1 MPYATNSDALSAIM
15 RLSWP
20 LAETLALTMTPS
32 SDSSNFGSSPD
43 SVTMLDNSH
52 CSDWL
57 SQSRALFSPAFL
69 SGPLVLSVDSCP

>member
-1 MPYATNSDALSAIM
+1 MPCATNSDALSAIM

-52 CSDWL
+52 CSD
-57 SQSRALFSPAFL
+57 
-69 SGPLVLSVDSCP
+69 